1 MSKKIDQILQAL
13 IPALKQQSL
22 GAIDDFEDFSAWI
35 NQSVELLHY
44 IELKEY
50 YDNGIE
56 EDDYFNTLNVNTQQ
70 LQAEIEQETSVLFE
84 QFEYKDDMDPE
95 EGFDAQIDIMEQ
107 TETIIFD
114 KIKEAASAHHL
125 SLLVIYRENPY
136 WLLVPTTN
144 ESELNLIVETFNQ
157 TFNQEGDL
165 NMAVYA

>member
-1 MSKKIDQILQAL
+1 MSKKIDQILQAI
-13 IPALKQQSL
+13 IPALNQQTAA
-22 GAIDDFEDFSAWI
+22 AIEDFEDFSAWI

-56 EDDYFNTLNVNTQQ
+56 EDYYFNTLNVDTQQ
-70 LQAEIEQETSVLFE
+70 LQTEIEQETSILFE
-84 QFEYKDDMDPE
+84 QFENNDDMDPE

-114 KIKEAASAHHL
+114 KIQAVASVHGL

-144 ESELNLIVETFNQ
+144 ESELDLIVETFNQ
-157 TFNQEGDL
+157 AFNQDGDL
-165 NMAVYA
+165 NMDVY